1 MLCPVYIKLGIDA
14 SAVQIEEPDTSNGVI
29 FKDVTFSLVAVP
41 PGDLVVTGTDNITPI
56 YNRNEYYTKINHCLT
71 KAFMNSLQPWELTRL
86 EN

>member
-41 PGDLVVTGTDNITPI
+41 PGDLVVTGTDKISPI
-56 YNRNEYYTKINHCLT
+56 
-71 KAFMNSLQPWELTRL
+71 
-86 EN
+86 